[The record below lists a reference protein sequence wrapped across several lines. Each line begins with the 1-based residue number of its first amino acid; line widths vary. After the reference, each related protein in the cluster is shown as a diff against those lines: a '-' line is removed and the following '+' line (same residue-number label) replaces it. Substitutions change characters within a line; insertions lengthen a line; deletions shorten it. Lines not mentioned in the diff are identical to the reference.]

1 MQEHSLPYD
10 DGRDESIFYLTL
22 RNKRKKEDEKHIWWY
37 ILGKIDLEEK

>member
-10 DGRDESIFYLTL
+10 DGGDESIFYLTL
-22 RNKRKKEDEKHIWWY
+22 RNKRKKEDEKHICWY